1 MASENRSTAAG
12 IGKEVVVNLGVLPFT
27 VAAFEV
33 KPVSAI
39 MSGKKEHAHQGLG
52 FLQQTGRTP
61 IEEDATSSQ

>member
-12 IGKEVVVNLGVLPFT
+12 IGKEVVNLGVLPFT

>member
-1 MASENRSTAAG
+1 MASENRSTATG
-12 IGKEVVVNLGVLPFT
+12 IGKEVVNLGVLPFT